1 MTPTGT
7 EADRPGARAAGLGHR
22 AVARLTDTGYALGWT
37 VVRKMPERLAR
48 ALFNAIADRAWR
60 QRGAGVRQLELNLCR
75 VLGRDRPDAYVRLTS
90 KQVMRSYFR
99 YWLEVFRLPEYSK
112 ERILGHMNVS
122 GHEKM
127 LEILDSG
134 RGVILALPHMG
145 NYEQAGAWLVHMG
158 YPFTTVAERLRPESL
173 FDRFVAFRESL
184 GMEVLPHKGASAF
197 GRLAQRLRAGRP
209 VCLVVDRDLTDSGVD
224 VEFFGETAR
233 MPAVAAALAIQTG
246 AALHP
251 VTLWYEGEDWGARV
265 HDEIPVPETGG
276 RRERV
281 QAMTQQLARIFQEGI
296 AEHPADWHMLQKVW
310 VADLGREPGRGAGR
324 PAEGTR

>member
-1 MTPTGT
+1 M
-7 EADRPGARAAGLGHR
+7 AR
-22 AVARLTDTGYALGWT
+22 VTDAGYALGWT

-48 ALFNAIADRAWR
+48 ALFTAIADRTWR
-60 QRGAGVRQLELNLCR
+60 RRGEGVRQLERNLCR
-75 VLGRDRPDAYVRLTS
+75 VLGRPEPDAYVRLTA

-99 YWLEVFRLPEYSK
+99 YWLEVFRLPEYSR
-112 ERILGHMNVS
+112 ERILGHMDVS
-122 GHEKM
+122 GHERALKT
-127 LEILDSG
+127 LDSG
-134 RGVILALPHMG
+134 RGIILALPHMG

-158 YPFTTVAERLRPESL
+158 YPFTTVAERLKPESL

-184 GMEVLPHKGASAF
+184 GMEVLPHRGASAY

-209 VCLVVDRDLTDSGVD
+209 VCLVVDRDLTESGID

-251 VTLWYEGEDWGARV
+251 VTLWYQGEDWGARV
-265 HDEIPVPETGG
+265 HEEIPVPATGG

-281 QAMTQQLARIFQEGI
+281 QAMTQELARVFQQGI
-296 AEHPADWHMLQKVW
+296 AEHPEDWHMLQKVW
-310 VADLGREPGRGAGR
+310 VADLGAGAGR
-324 PAEGTR
+324 GRGPGRPAGDAR